1 MCLLVERRLQPY
13 SRASVVCVTTSCVCV
28 PAACTQ
34 LSALVKVAR
43 RPAVPGAVAF
53 HFRRAPGTGGAGAG
67 AATVTAKQQAGGTDG
82 SSKRTVTAQNVETV
96 VLVFKSNTDVRAAVE
111 ALRKAR
117 AAAA

>member
-1 MCLLVERRLQPY
+1 M
-13 SRASVVCVTTSCVCV
+13 
-28 PAACTQ
+28 
-34 LSALVKVAR
+34 KVAR

-53 HFRRAPGTGGAGAG
+53 HFRRALGAGGAGAG
-67 AATVTAKQQAGGTDG
+67 AATRTVTAKQQAGGADG
-82 SSKRTVTAQNVETV
+82 STKRTAQNVETV